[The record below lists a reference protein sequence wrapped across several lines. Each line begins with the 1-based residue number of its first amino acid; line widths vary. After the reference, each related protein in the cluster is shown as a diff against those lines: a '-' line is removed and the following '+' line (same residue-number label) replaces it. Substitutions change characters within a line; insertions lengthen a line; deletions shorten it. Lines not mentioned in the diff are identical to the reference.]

1 MVWCSWGSP
10 CRDFF
15 QIHSEEGKRN
25 LHCFILVYF
34 IPELVWLP
42 TQSDTG
48 GWRLWAA
55 VHAHFHSQTI
65 LAAHSRLKA
74 HECFRE
80 SPNHSTTFACLEW
93 LECRFCFL
101 FSFWLSLQSKT
112 NSEWFVES
120 ARTQG
125 SPPGCLCGHSS
136 AFLLLFTSGVISFT
150 QRWYNNNNSSKI
162 HGENI
167 LNEANNTFEVEKQST
182 HTKLSI
188 GVLYPLACYDRHI
201 FVVYWPH
208 KRYWGNVSATIF
220 EALLI
225 IFLLTLNSLFQT
237 AYTWINK
244 LSLTLLKKM
253 QPKGH
258 AVQIIAWLC

>member
-1 MVWCSWGSP
+1 MVQIL
-10 CRDFF
+10 RFIFF
-15 QIHSEEGKRN
+15 LIITTKGKKKRQN
-25 LHCFILVYF
+25 QPWMVC
-34 IPELVWLP
+34 
-42 TQSDTG
+42 
-48 GWRLWAA
+48 
-55 VHAHFHSQTI
+55 
-65 LAAHSRLKA
+65 
-74 HECFRE
+74 
-80 SPNHSTTFACLEW
+80 
-93 LECRFCFL
+93 
-101 FSFWLSLQSKT
+101 
-112 NSEWFVES
+112 ES

-125 SPPGCLCGHSS
+125 SPPGWLCGHRS

-150 QRWYNNNNSSKI
+150 QRWCNNNNSSKI

-182 HTKLSI
+182 DTKLSI
-188 GVLYPLACYDRHI
+188 GVLHPLAWYDRHI

-208 KRYWGNVSATIF
+208 KRNWGNISATIF

-225 IFLLTLNSLFQT
+225 ILLLTLNSLFQT

-258 AVQIIAWLC
+258 TIQIIAWFC